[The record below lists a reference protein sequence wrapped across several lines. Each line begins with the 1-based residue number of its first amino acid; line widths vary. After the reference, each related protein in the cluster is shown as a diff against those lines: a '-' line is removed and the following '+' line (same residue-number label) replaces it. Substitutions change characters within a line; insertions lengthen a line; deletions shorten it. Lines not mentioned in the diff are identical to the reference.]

1 MEKEKDKNYIISTSI
16 DNSYNE
22 DEFVIELFSCPENA
36 TENSTLEKVIHNF
49 DELITFFEGLDE
61 EIRCFLLSK
70 KEALSILLYS
80 N

>member
-16 DNSYNE
+16 DNSCNE

-36 TENSTLEKVIHNF
+36 TEDSTPEKVIHNF

-61 EIRCFLLSK
+61 EKTSRL
-70 KEALSILLYS
+70 
-80 N
+80 

>member
-36 TENSTLEKVIHNF
+36 KENSTLEKVIHNF

-61 EIRCFLLSK
+61 EKTSQL
-70 KEALSILLYS
+70 
-80 N
+80 